1 MSAKEAVDEFLRLG
15 AKFEVVLVGLHGDV
29 EKLRNEV
36 AEARSNNTDTA
47 VTLRSIESRLA
58 DITVDV
64 ENAIARMTQRD
75 DAARRV
81 MWITIAAVAAISLV
95 GLFV

>member
-29 EKLRNEV
+29 ERLRNEV
-36 AEARSNNTDTA
+36 AETRSNNADSA
-47 VTLRSIESRLA
+47 ATLRSIESRLA
-58 DITVDV
+58 DITDDV
-64 ENAIARMTQRD
+64 ENAITRARQRD

-81 MWITIAAVAAISLV
+81 MWIAIAAVAAISLV
-95 GLFV
+95 GLFT